1 MIRGRPAAR
10 LQSPAASDREE
21 PQPDARRAPVLGKPE
36 ILTDTQPQFL
46 LLSPPLDDPAFSAE
60 GFPLALDRLLEGLG
74 DPLAAGVSAL
84 LLRDG
89 ALGDDD
95 LLARIAMVAERA
107 QTAGI
112 AVILENRSDLLA
124 ASGCDGVH
132 MTVAEKGSTIRKLRQ
147 QLGKDLVIGAGCGG
161 SRHAAML
168 AGEQGADYVG
178 FGAVDGTAGAEP
190 ALVDWWV
197 RDMTPPLV
205 AFGARSLAEAR
216 SLAAAGA
223 DFVAVPPDIWQESGD
238 PAAVFRA
245 LSDPGGTAD

>member
-1 MIRGRPAAR
+1 MSEFA
-10 LQSPAASDREE
+10 
-21 PQPDARRAPVLGKPE
+21 
-36 ILTDTQPQFL
+36 TQFL
-46 LLSPPLDDPAFSAE
+46 LLSPPLDDPAFSAD
-60 GFPLALDRLLEGLG
+60 GFPAALDRLLEGLG
-74 DPLAAGVSAL
+74 DPLAAGAGAL

-89 ALGDDD
+89 ALGDGE
-95 LLARIAMVAERA
+95 LLARIARVAERA

-132 MTVAEKGSTIRKLRQ
+132 VRLTEKGNPIRKLRQ
-147 QLGKDLVIGAGCGG
+147 QLGKDQIIGAGCGG

-178 FGAVDGTAGAEP
+178 FGSVDGTAAAEP

-216 SLAAAGA
+216 SLAATGA
-223 DFVAVPPDIWQESGD
+223 DFVAVPPELWQESDD